1 MRQFILMIEDGV
13 RANVF
18 YRKALRESGF
28 DVTQKEAADDAV
40 EYVRDERNQIDLIL
54 LDIMM
59 APGRYRDRNGIEQ
72 GLRTGVFVY
81 EDIRAC
87 RPNVPVL
94 VLTNVQDSEA
104 LSAFKAGPRLQVAR
118 KAQTPPFDLVEIV
131 RRLLAATEQG

>member
-1 MRQFILMIEDGV
+1 MIEDEA
-13 RANVF
+13 RANV
-18 YRKALRESGF
+18 YYLRALEKSGF
-28 DVTQKEAADDAV
+28 DVMQIKDAGEAV

-81 EDIRAC
+81 EEIRAC

-94 VLTNVQDSEA
+94 VLTNVQDPEA
-104 LSAFKAGPRLQVAR
+104 LSAFEAGPRLQVAR
-118 KAQTPPFDLVEIV
+118 KTQTPPFDLVEIV
-131 RRLLAATEQG
+131 RGMLALVEQG